1 MLTDDQIHEI
11 AQGHI
16 KKFGGDLILSRPV
29 VFTDPDGIFFKVG
42 RPVSDRST
50 NLVSPF
56 LVLRESG
63 EIVPVTAGDVMP
75 GIVTKLWGWQA
86 LRADPELQMAV
97 VDPDFAKPRHV
108 EAWAAIVK
116 EIMANR
122 RASQAP
128 PG

>member
-1 MLTDDQIHEI
+1 MLTDAQIHEI

-16 KKFGGDLILSRPV
+16 KKFGGDLILSKPV

-56 LVLRESG
+56 LVLRDSG
-63 EIVPVTAGDVMP
+63 EIIPVTAGDVMP
-75 GIVTKLWGWQA
+75 GVVTKLWGWQA

-97 VDPDFAKPRHV
+97 VDPDFSKQKHV
-108 EAWAAIVK
+108 DAWAAIVK
-116 EIMANR
+116 EIMSAR
-122 RASQAP
+122 KAAKPS
-128 PG
+128 

>member
-1 MLTDDQIHEI
+1 MMTDAEIHAV
-11 AQGHI
+11 AQEHI
-16 KKFGGDLILSRPV
+16 KKFGGDLILSKPV

-42 RPVSDRST
+42 RTVSDRST

-56 LVLRESG
+56 LVLRATG
-63 EIVPVTAGDVMP
+63 EINPVTAGDVMP

-97 VDPDFAKPRHV
+97 VDPDFNKPRHV

-122 RASQAP
+122 KT
-128 PG
+128 

>member
-1 MLTDDQIHEI
+1 MMTDAEIHAVAKE
-11 AQGHI
+11 HI
-16 KKFGGDLILSRPV
+16 KKFGVDLILSKPV

-56 LVLRESG
+56 LVLRATG
-63 EIVPVTAGDVMP
+63 EIIPVTAGDVMP

-97 VDPDFAKPRHV
+97 VDPDFNKPRHV

-122 RASQAP
+122 KT
-128 PG
+128 